1 MDLAFVDKL
10 AKQNN
15 GVKYLSVAVDVF
27 FTICHSQTW
36 KTKYAEDLFHAFKKI
51 VLRKTLLKNFELIK
65 EQNMEN
71 FQVIL
76 QRERH

>member
-1 MDLAFVDKL
+1 MDLAFVDNL

-15 GVKYLSVAVDVF
+15 GIKYLLVAVDVF
-27 FTICHSQTW
+27 LRFVTVKQGKQNML
-36 KTKYAEDLFHAFKKI
+36 KTFCMLSKKI
-51 VLRKTLLKNFELIK
+51 VLKKTLLKNFELIK

-71 FQVIL
+71 FQIIL